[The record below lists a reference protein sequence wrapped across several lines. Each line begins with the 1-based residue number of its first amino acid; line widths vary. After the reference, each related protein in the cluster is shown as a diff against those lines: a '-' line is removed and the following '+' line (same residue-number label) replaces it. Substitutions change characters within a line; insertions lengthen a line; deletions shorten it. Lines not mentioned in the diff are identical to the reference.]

1 MGEPSNL
8 SPAAM
13 SPRLGR
19 QQYLVTYSQANES
32 KYSTRESFG
41 KVLQEEFNVGT
52 SVVKVDYCA
61 YAGEEHQNDGF
72 HYRCALT
79 LTGCKK
85 WLSVKNRIAEKHGIQ
100 AYFLTNI
107 ISICLHT
114 GMSVKV
120 IKR

>member
-19 QQYLVTYSQANES
+19 QQYLVTYSQADES
-32 KYSTRESFG
+32 KSSTRESFG
-41 KVLQEEFNVGT
+41 KVLQEEFNAGT
-52 SVVKVDYCA
+52 SVAKVSYCA
-61 YAGEEHQNDGF
+61 YAREEHQNDGF
-72 HYRCALT
+72 NYRCALT

-100 AYFLTNI
+100 VYFLTNI